1 MHSSTAQNLS
11 VSVWQK
17 GEDIKKITGIIL
29 SGLIFLVC
37 AYYVITYFQWETVF
51 QIMIRLD
58 WKWMPFAVGG
68 AILLFWLFR
77 TLRWFV
83 LLKAAG
89 VNVNFFLLY
98 VIVSM
103 SVALALITPF
113 QSGEVLK
120 VELLKKTGA
129 LERVPGYGI
138 FVTERFLDLLVVL
151 FIAAFSVLFGL
162 SQFVDKTVVL
172 TFTAFVLAGL
182 AIFVVVII
190 RVSPANIFGRFF
202 APLQQ
207 CIKSGKT
214 LITVLA
220 LTLCGWLAVT
230 LGWYFSLLS
239 ISISLGFF
247 EALAMTT
254 ITTLINLFSLIP
266 WALGISE
273 VSISSFLVYFKQDI
287 ALAQAGALMIRV
299 YAVIAL
305 IMGFAFFIIW
315 KFMSERRADAD

>member
-1 MHSSTAQNLS
+1 
-11 VSVWQK
+11 
-17 GEDIKKITGIIL
+17 
-29 SGLIFLVC
+29 
-37 AYYVITYFQWETVF
+37 
-51 QIMIRLD
+51 
-58 WKWMPFAVGG
+58 MPFAVGG

-103 SVALALITPF
+103 SIAFALITPF
-113 QSGEVLK
+113 QSGEALK

-151 FIAAFSVLFGL
+151 SIAALSLIFSV
-162 SQFVDKTVVL
+162 SQLMDRAVVL
-172 TFTAFVLAGL
+172 TLAALVLAGL
-182 AIFVVVII
+182 TIFVVVII
-190 RVSPANIFGRFF
+190 RISPANIIGRFF
-202 APLQQ
+202 APLKQ

-247 EALAMTT
+247 ETVALTT
-254 ITTLINLFSLIP
+254 ITTLINIFSLIP

-273 VSISSFLVYFKQDI
+273 VSISSFLIYFKQDI
-287 ALAQAGALMIRV
+287 ALAQAGALIIRV
-299 YAVIAL
+299 YAAIAL

-315 KFMSERRADAD
+315 KFMLERRTDAD